1 MAVQKMQGFVQKN
14 AGNLVSFGTANTVDG
29 LSVFGPTSF
38 FRRPAYHLS
47 LPAKHMGP
55 GISMSSISFRRG

>member
-29 LSVFGPTSF
+29 LSVFGPDF
-38 FRRPAYHLS
+38 FFQEAS
-47 LPAKHMGP
+47 LPP
-55 GISMSSISFRRG
+55 QFTYLR